1 MDPNKDNLESFGQY
15 LMRERQLREI
25 SLEEIAGYTRIKLR
39 ALKAIEEDDFA
50 SLPPLAFARAF
61 IRCYADYIGLNV
73 PDAMLRF
80 DAFIQSRYP
89 ELTGEMPIIPKKTQ
103 PKQGYVPLVIIILVV
118 LLSVFFYWLSG
129 SQKTPAPTTPE
140 PPSPKSAIKAG
151 RGPLP
156 PTTAVLE
163 RDDLEDESG
172 SGAGQDDSTEDRETQ
187 NDHSTGSDGTG
198 HETTGDETSPASG
211 HSESDTKDPEPQ
223 PRIPPAS
230 GDRGEVDSG
239 QQKVKEEK
247 PSIPW
252 TSEYSAALGP
262 PLDLAV
268 FQEQA
273 RDTREDDLVYLRDYD
288 QSIQH
293 RVTITVDE
301 NCWVQYYIDEETAR
315 VAILQPD
322 HTVTFQ
328 AFSSVKVKIGHP
340 DGVASVL
347 YNDQPFDYRP
357 CVSPWW
363 LNFPPSPQDNICP

>member
-1 MDPNKDNLESFGQY
+1 MDPYKDNLESFGQY

-39 ALKAIEEDDFA
+39 ALKAIEDDDFA

-118 LLSVFFYWLSG
+118 LLSIFAYWLSG
-129 SQKTPAPTTPE
+129 SQKSPIPPTPE
-140 PPSPKSAIKAG
+140 PPSPKSTIKVG

-156 PTTAVLE
+156 PTTEALE
-163 RDDLEDESG
+163 RDAFEGRTESD
-172 SGAGQDDSTEDRETQ
+172 AGQENPAEDP
-187 NDHSTGSDGTG
+187 
-198 HETTGDETSPASG
+198 ETTKDEISP
-211 HSESDTKDPEPQ
+211 
-223 PRIPPAS
+223 
-230 GDRGEVDSG
+230 DSG
-239 QQKVKEEK
+239 QPEVEKEK
-247 PSIPW
+247 PRIPW
-252 TSEYSAALGP
+252 TSKYSAALGP

-268 FQEQA
+268 FQKGTSE
-273 RDTREDDLVYLRDYD
+273 TREEDLMYLRDYD

-293 RVTITVDE
+293 RVTVTVDE
-301 NCWVQYYIDEETAR
+301 NCWVQYYIDEEPAR

-357 CVSPWW
+357 CASPWW
-363 LNFPPSPQDNICP
+363 LNFPQSPHDNICP